1 MKTLKSMKTLKIVSI
16 VILVLLATSISYA
29 QELNNIESKFAE
41 KPIVEMTLNGK
52 KIWALLD
59 TGSEYT
65 ILNIRSKKQFGFDS
79 YRLNRAEYKFQ
90 GLGTE
95 LNHMYTIR
103 KAKINF
109 HEVELKGNILAFD
122 LTNIVKSIEQRT
134 GKRITA
140 IIGTKMMRHHGF
152 IIDMSSNRIV
162 LADISANSV
171 VSVSGKLD
179 SN

>member
-1 MKTLKSMKTLKIVSI
+1 MKTFKITSVIIALLSI
-16 VILVLLATSISYA
+16 NTCFA
-29 QELNNIESKFAE
+29 QELVSTESKFIG

-65 ILNIRSKKQFGFDS
+65 ILNIATKNRFKYES
-79 YRLNRAEYKFQ
+79 YKLDRAKYKIQ

-103 KAKINF
+103 KAEIGF
-109 HEVELKGNILAFD
+109 HDVKLEGNILAYD
-122 LTNIVKSIEQRT
+122 ISNIVNSIKTRT
-134 GKRITA
+134 GKTITA
-140 IIGTKMMRHHGF
+140 IIGTKMMRRHGF
-152 IIDMSSNRIV
+152 VIDMSSDRV
-162 LADISANSV
+162 VMLKSSTDFLASETLK
-171 VSVSGKLD
+171 VS

>member
-1 MKTLKSMKTLKIVSI
+1 MKTFKIVALI
-16 VILVLLATSISYA
+16 IALVTINTCFA
-29 QELNNIESKFAE
+29 QELISTESKFIG

-65 ILNIRSKKQFGFDS
+65 ILNIATKNRFKYDS
-79 YRLNRAEYKFQ
+79 YKLDRAKYKIQ

-103 KAKINF
+103 KAEISF
-109 HEVELKGNILAFD
+109 HEVKLEGNILAYD
-122 LTNIVKSIEQRT
+122 ISNIVSSIKTRT
-134 GKRITA
+134 GKTITA

-152 IIDMSSNRIV
+152 VIDMGTDKVVMNIPASTLVSSHS
-162 LADISANSV
+162 LKLSAN
-171 VSVSGKLD
+171 
-179 SN
+179 